1 MALMLQRL
9 NRAGA
14 RGLVWL
20 RTHRRFLLIG
30 LGVTLAL
37 MSVVQLA
44 YPQNRPL
51 PRQKIGGQSVSAQP
65 TNILAA
71 QLTDREKAIILTL
84 ESKATQHKVSW
95 RDAGVVINTD
105 ATLKSATD
113 YPLWQRAIPL
123 SSVYRAVFTD
133 TPLQTTINNDV
144 LAAYAN
150 DLSKNNS
157 QAPVDASLSVKDAKV
172 VRQSHKDGLT
182 YDAATITRLIQ
193 TASLQPNTKLTL
205 EGKETKATIDL
216 LKIEP
221 TAKRAETIL
230 ATPVTLKINGE
241 TKASIPNT
249 DVGSWMQ
256 FKLVGQEL
264 TIEFDKAKIA
274 GYIDNQGKSA
284 YKAPGQTTIVLQDG
298 IELQR
303 SPEQKGQAVNAE
315 QGAVLVA
322 GALLASKTATVDVPL
337 KELPPK
343 YNYQRSYTKS
353 SRGLNVLL
361 QDLTNTRPNMAIAL
375 RALDGSGI
383 SANAR
388 GSKGYNP
395 ASTYKTLV
403 AVEALKRVE
412 QGSLQ
417 MSTSVGGRSLDNCI
431 QVMIVNSDNDCAK
444 ALGDL
449 LGWSNLTSAARGL
462 GMGGTQY
469 GSGANFTSTAS
480 DQTLLLT
487 KLQSGELLSSGNQ
500 SLLLGHMKSQQ
511 YRQGIP
517 KGVGGSVVADK
528 PGFIGGILHD
538 AAIVYGP
545 RGPYVLTIY
554 SSSGSSWADIASVTS
569 TIHEVMSR

>member
-1 MALMLQRL
+1 MLQRL
-9 NRAGA
+9 NRVGVRSFA
-14 RGLVWL
+14 WL
-20 RTHRRFLLIG
+20 RTHRRFLLVSF
-30 LGVTLAL
+30 GVTLAL
-37 MSVVQLA
+37 ISVVQLS
-44 YPQNRPL
+44 YPQKRPL
-51 PRQKIGGQSVSAQP
+51 PHQKIGGQSVSAQP
-65 TNILAA
+65 PDVLAP
-71 QLTDREKAIILTL
+71 QLTDREKSIVLTL
-84 ESKATQHKVSW
+84 ESKANQHKVSW

-105 ATLKSATD
+105 ATLKKASD
-113 YPLWQRAIPL
+113 YPIWQRILPL
-123 SSVYRAVFTD
+123 SSVYRAAFTD
-133 TPLQTTINNDV
+133 TQLQTTINNDT

-150 DLSKNNS
+150 DLAKNNS
-157 QAPVDASLSVKDAKV
+157 QAPVDASLSVKDGKV
-172 VRQSHKDGLT
+172 IRQSHKDGLT
-182 YDAATITRLIQ
+182 YDPATIVKTVQAAT
-193 TASLQPNTKLTL
+193 LQPGIRLAL
-205 EGKETKATIDL
+205 DGKESKPAIDL
-216 LKIEP
+216 AKIEP
-221 TAKRAETIL
+221 TAKKAEAIL
-230 ATPVTLKINGE
+230 GTQVALKINGE
-241 TKASIPNT
+241 TKAVIPST
-249 DVGSWMQ
+249 DIGSWMQ

-264 TIEFDKAKIA
+264 TIEFDKAKIS
-274 GYIDNQGKSA
+274 GYIDSQGKSA
-284 YKAPGQTTIVLQDG
+284 YKAPGQTTIVMQDG

-315 QGAVLVA
+315 QGATVVTST
-322 GALLASKTATVDVPL
+322 LLAAKATTVDVPL

-343 YNYQRSYTKS
+343 YTYQRSYTKS
-353 SRGLNVLL
+353 SRGLNALL
-361 QDLTNTRPNMAIAL
+361 QDLTSTRPNMAIAL

-417 MSTSVGGRSLDNCI
+417 MSTSVGGRSLDSCI
-431 QVMIVNSDNDCAK
+431 QVMIVNSNNDCAK
-444 ALGDL
+444 ALGDM

-469 GSGANFTSTAS
+469 GSGANFVSTAS
-480 DQTLLLT
+480 DQTLLLS

-517 KGVGGSVVADK
+517 KGVGGSAVADK

-554 SSSGSSWADIASVTS
+554 SSSGSSWADIASVTG

>member
-1 MALMLQRL
+1 MLQRL
-9 NRAGA
+9 NRAGVRSFA
-14 RGLVWL
+14 WL
-20 RTHRRFLLIG
+20 RTHRRFLLVS

-37 MSVVQLA
+37 ISVVQLS

-65 TNILAA
+65 PNILAS
-71 QLTDREKAIILTL
+71 QLTDREKSTVLTL
-84 ESKATQHKVSW
+84 ESKASQHKVSW
-95 RDAGVVINTD
+95 RDAGVVIDAD
-105 ATLKSATD
+105 ATLKKASD
-113 YPLWQRAIPL
+113 YPLWQRILPL
-123 SSVYRAVFTD
+123 SSVYRAAFTD
-133 TPLQTTINNDV
+133 TPIQTTINNDT
-144 LAAYAN
+144 LAAYAS
-150 DLSKNNS
+150 DLAKNNS
-157 QAPVDASLSVKDAKV
+157 QAPVNASLSVKDGKV
-172 VRQSHKDGLT
+172 VRQSHKDGLM
-182 YDAATITRLIQ
+182 YDAAIIVKTVQAAT
-193 TASLQPNTKLTL
+193 LQPDTKLTL
-205 EGKETKATIDL
+205 NGKESKPAIDL
-216 LKIEP
+216 AKIES
-221 TAKRAETIL
+221 TAKKAEVIL
-230 ATPVTLKINGE
+230 GIQVALKINGE
-241 TKASIPNT
+241 TKAPIPSN
-249 DVGSWMQ
+249 DIGSWMQ

-264 TIEFDKAKIA
+264 IIEFDKAKISA
-274 GYIDNQGKSA
+274 YIDNQGKSA

-303 SPEQKGQAVNAE
+303 SPEQKGQAVNTD
-315 QGAVLVA
+315 QGAATVSST
-322 GALLASKTATVDVPL
+322 LLAAKAATVDVPL

-417 MSTSVGGRSLDNCI
+417 MSTSVGGRSLDSCI

-444 ALGDL
+444 ALGDM
-449 LGWSNLTSAARGL
+449 LGWSNLTNAARGL
-462 GMGGTQY
+462 GMGGTQF
-469 GSGANFTSTAS
+469 GSGANFVSTAS
-480 DQTLLLT
+480 DQTLLLA

-500 SLLLGHMKSQQ
+500 NLLLGHMKSQQ

-528 PGFIGGILHD
+528 PGFIGGLLHD

-545 RGPYVLTIY
+545 RGPYVLTVY
-554 SSSGSSWADIASVTS
+554 SSSGSSWADIASVAS
-569 TIHEVMSR
+569 TVHEVMSR

>member
-14 RGLVWL
+14 RSLTWL
-20 RTHRRFLLIG
+20 RTHRRFLLIS
-30 LGVTLAL
+30 LGIALAL
-37 MSVVQLA
+37 ISVIQLA

-65 TNILAA
+65 PSALAPK
-71 QLTDREKAIILTL
+71 LTDREKALILTL
-84 ESKATQHKVSW
+84 ESKANQHTVSW
-95 RDAGVVINTD
+95 REAGVVINTD
-105 ATLKSATD
+105 ATLKKASD
-113 YPLWQRAIPL
+113 YPLWQRVIPL
-123 SSVYRAVFTD
+123 SSVYRAAFTD
-133 TPLQTTINNDV
+133 TSLQTTIDNDA
-144 LAAYAN
+144 LTAYAN

-157 QAPVDASLSVKDAKV
+157 QAPVDATLSVKDGKV

-182 YDAATITRLIQ
+182 YDAATITKLVQ
-193 TASLQPNTKLTL
+193 TASLKPDTKLTL
-205 EGKETKATIDL
+205 EGKESKAAVDL
-216 LKIEP
+216 AKIEP
-221 TAKRAETIL
+221 TAKKAEAIL
-230 ATPVTLKINGE
+230 DTQIALKINGE
-241 TKASIPNT
+241 TKATIPNT
-249 DVGSWMQ
+249 DIGSWMQ
-256 FKLVGQEL
+256 FKQVGQEL

-274 GYIDNQGKSA
+274 GYIDSQGKSA

-315 QGAVLVA
+315 QGASALSTT
-322 GALLASKTATVDVPL
+322 LLAAKTTTVEVPL

-388 GSKGYNP
+388 GNKGYNP

-444 ALGDL
+444 ALGDM
-449 LGWSNLTSAARGL
+449 LGWSNLTNAARGL

-480 DQTLLLT
+480 DQTLLLS

-500 SLLLGHMKSQQ
+500 NLLLGHMKSQQ

-517 KGVGGSVVADK
+517 KGVGGSAVADK

-554 SSSGSSWADIASVTS
+554 SSSGSSWADIASVTG

>member
-1 MALMLQRL
+1 MLQRL
-9 NRAGA
+9 NRVGVRSFA
-14 RGLVWL
+14 WL
-20 RTHRRFLLIG
+20 RTHRRFLLVS

-37 MSVVQLA
+37 ISVVQLS
-44 YPQNRPL
+44 YPHNRPL
-51 PRQKIGGQSVSAQP
+51 PHQKIGGQSVSAQSP
-65 TNILAA
+65 NVLAP
-71 QLTDREKAIILTL
+71 QLTDREKSIVLTL
-84 ESKATQHKVSW
+84 ESKASQHKVSW
-95 RDAGVVINTD
+95 RDAGIVINTD
-105 ATLKSATD
+105 ATLKKASD
-113 YPLWQRAIPL
+113 YPLWQRILPL
-123 SSVYRAVFTD
+123 SSVYRATFTD
-133 TPLQTTINNDV
+133 TPLQTTINNDT
-144 LAAYAN
+144 LAAYAS
-150 DLSKNNS
+150 DLAKNNS
-157 QAPVDASLSVKDAKV
+157 QAPVDASLSVKDGKV
-172 VRQSHKDGLT
+172 IRQSHKDGLT
-182 YDAATITRLIQ
+182 YDPATVVKTVQAAT
-193 TASLQPNTKLTL
+193 LQPDTKLTL
-205 EGKETKATIDL
+205 DGRESKPAIDL
-216 LKIEP
+216 AKIES
-221 TAKRAETIL
+221 TAKKAEVIL
-230 ATPVTLKINGE
+230 GTQVALKINGE
-241 TKASIPNT
+241 TKAAIPST
-249 DVGSWMQ
+249 DIGSWMQ

-264 TIEFDKAKIA
+264 TIEFDKAKIS
-274 GYIDNQGKSA
+274 GYIDSQGKSA

-315 QGAVLVA
+315 QGAAAVTST
-322 GALLASKTATVDVPL
+322 LLTAKAATVDVPL

-343 YNYQRSYTKS
+343 YTYQRSYTKS
-353 SRGLNVLL
+353 SRGLNALL

-403 AVEALKRVE
+403 AIEALKRVE

-431 QVMIVNSDNDCAK
+431 QVMIVNSNNDCAK
-444 ALGDL
+444 ALGDM
-449 LGWSNLTSAARGL
+449 LGWSNLTNAARGL

-469 GSGANFTSTAS
+469 GSGANFVSTAS
-480 DQTLLLT
+480 DQTLLLS

-517 KGVGGSVVADK
+517 TGVGGSAVADK

-554 SSSGSSWADIASVTS
+554 SSSGSSWADIASVAG